1 MNSNYKLHLN
11 VLVVGLVYVQQVQL
25 QHLVAPRSPWDSADN
40 RDSRTLP
47 LVSRSAIHMFVS
59 SCSVCDTFQSGE
71 KSGKHFESE
80 KVTWSGH
87 VIFDPTSLEHDVVEG
102 SLGWNRRDRWVLP
115 SRTIGICSKSWA
127 GFTHSFQRAWGK
139 LWVIQYVQKTVRSQT
154 TRYVINL
161 SYWQYHATTT
171 VVI

>member
-1 MNSNYKLHLN
+1 MFN
-11 VLVVGLVYVQQVQL
+11 VSLQVQL
-25 QHLVAPRSPWDSADN
+25 QHLVACQTAPRSPWDSADN

-47 LVSRSAIHMFVS
+47 LVSHPH
-59 SCSVCDTFQSGE
+59 VCIIMLSLRDIPIRWKEMLFRQ
-71 KSGKHFESE
+71 SE

-139 LWVIQYVQKTVRSQT
+139 LWVIQYVQKTVRSQR

-161 SYWQYHATTT
+161 SYWQYHATTS